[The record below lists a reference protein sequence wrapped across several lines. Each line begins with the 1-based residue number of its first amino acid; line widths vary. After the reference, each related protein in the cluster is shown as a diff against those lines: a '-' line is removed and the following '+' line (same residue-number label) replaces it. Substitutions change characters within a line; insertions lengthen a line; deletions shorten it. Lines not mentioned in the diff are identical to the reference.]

1 MFFVVDAVSTQLSKG
16 FLRMVA
22 TVSENFYIFANDYHK
37 DRGDKDNKDPKDL
50 KDLKDLKDPKA
61 LIAPKA
67 LNKKTQ
73 HYEWQRQ

>member
-22 TVSENFYIFANDYHK
+22 TISENFYIFANDYHK

-50 KDLKDLKDPKA
+50 KDLKA